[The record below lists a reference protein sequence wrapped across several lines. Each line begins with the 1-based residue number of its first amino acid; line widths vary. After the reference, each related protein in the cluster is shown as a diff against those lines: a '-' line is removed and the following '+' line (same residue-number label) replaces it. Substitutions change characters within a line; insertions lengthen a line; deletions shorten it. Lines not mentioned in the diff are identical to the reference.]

1 MQDMAQKI
9 GAIIIQNT
17 RKRMKELDWNQSVL
31 AEKMRCKQPVISKF
45 LSGKWS
51 PTIEYVERLAYVLR
65 VTPVWL
71 MTQSEIDEPV
81 LTGANS

>member
-1 MQDMAQKI
+1 MQDMSQKI

-31 AEKMRCKQPVISKF
+31 ADKMRCKQPVISQF